1 MGAGLPANRLTLEHR
16 LHCSGPSD
24 RAFQAE
30 CFVRRDIRQNRDAM
44 KNETHTSSAASDN
57 AGSNPAQFLQSVL
70 AALRPPEWVVDELQN
85 RIVLFLNHVLMQ
97 EKAAQDRLRRQ
108 KGKAVRI
115 QWGDFHLTLAPT
127 AAGLLERCSPDTK
140 PELSMT
146 LTQTSPLSLAQSVL
160 AGKKP
165 GVDIQGDVQ
174 LAAEVAWLVDNVRWD
189 VEEDLSRFVGDAPA
203 HTLGKFAR
211 AAAQALKSF
220 LARLPDGL
228 AARSPFSPAS
238 PVTPAPSVTPTTDPA
253 GPEARSEGGTAA

>member
-1 MGAGLPANRLTLEHR
+1 
-16 LHCSGPSD
+16 
-24 RAFQAE
+24 
-30 CFVRRDIRQNRDAM
+30 M
-44 KNETHTSSAASDN
+44 KNSPPDSTSSSD
-57 AGSNPAQFLQSVL
+57 ATGGPGLLQSML
-70 AALRPPEWVVDELQN
+70 QGLRPPEWVVDELQN
-85 RIVLFLNHVLMQ
+85 RVVLFLNHVLMQ

-108 KGKAVRI
+108 KGKPVRV

-127 AAGLLERCSPDTK
+127 AAGLLERTSPDAK

-160 AGKKP
+160 TGQKP

-189 VEEDLSRFVGDAPA
+189 VEEDLSRFVGDATA

-211 AAAQALKSF
+211 AAAQALQSF
-220 LARLPDGL
+220 LARLPEGF

-238 PVTPAPSVTPTTDPA
+238 SAPSAPPASAPA
-253 GPEARSEGGTAA
+253 GPASGGEGGTAA